1 HRRCRCKPGW
11 AIPSSI
17 SCSKCLGTLALRSN
31 IAVLGTALFALIV
44 GHAHAQDAM
53 TVAVGGRGIGES
65 CVTEIGWHAGIF
77 ARHRLKLDIVYT
89 EGREF
94 KSLTR
99 QQCNQ
104 RLN

>member
-1 HRRCRCKPGW
+1 
-11 AIPSSI
+11 
-17 SCSKCLGTLALRSN
+17 LALRSN

-89 EGREF
+89 EGRRF
-94 KSLTR
+94 DSSRDR
-99 QQCNQ
+99 Q
-104 RLN
+104 